1 MYTPRTITVKITI
14 FVMETLVSTLMI
26 MVCLLKA
33 HAAVFLKAASV
44 YFIVLLLLY
53 CCFTVKAMAVSES
66 E

>member
-1 MYTPRTITVKITI
+1 
-14 FVMETLVSTLMI
+14 METLVSTLMI
-26 MVCLLKA
+26 MVCLLKT